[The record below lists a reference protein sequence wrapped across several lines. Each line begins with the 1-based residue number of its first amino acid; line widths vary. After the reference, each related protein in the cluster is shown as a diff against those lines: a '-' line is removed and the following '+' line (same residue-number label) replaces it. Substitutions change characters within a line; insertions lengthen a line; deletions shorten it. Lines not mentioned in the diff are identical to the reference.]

1 MSEFNLTIGQAIDLL
16 LQDKVVESD
25 YKHIIN
31 ILRNSYNRVDFV
43 IVNHINSTQT
53 ISLSSFVDIYTK
65 FKYREYIEP
74 KPVKMITW
82 YRPKVYWSPHQKNP
96 TLGDNFYPSKSAFYE
111 DQTKFLIGT
120 ARVKVFNDEWETIEA
135 PETWEQCE

>member
-82 YRPKVYWSPHQKNP
+82 YIPSILWCENDEQPTHYGYSKYYKSKDDFFRTCGIKN
-96 TLGDNFYPSKSAFYE
+96 
-111 DQTKFLIGT
+111 
-120 ARVKVFNDEWETIEA
+120 VKVLKWKEIQA